1 MEEAPAAAPKKT
13 KVVQERGKSF
23 PVLSLPEAVKIIR
36 DAGVYGNT
44 HHIDALATYA
54 GHSTANSG
62 AFRSKV
68 AALRDWGLIAGNG
81 EAVSLTDSAI
91 QLANP
96 VDQTTT
102 IKVLRDV
109 FKSSELFWDMYT
121 NTAKGAELDVEGIA
135 NKGVTTYKVSV
146 KAKKN
151 FAQSFIES
159 AESVN
164 LLERVGDKVKLL
176 VATQDTSDEP
186 LELEVENK
194 LDNDEPA
201 PKKKLETGHAVNQTW
216 SFEGGTI
223 DFALYTE
230 NPLDSSAYT
239 YIANVIK
246 EIEGLK
252 VQLAQESPL
261 EEAQSGDVSA

>member
-1 MEEAPAAAPKKT
+1 MEEITTKKPKK
-13 KVVQERGKSF
+13 VAQERGKGF

-81 EAVSLTDSAI
+81 DAVSLTDSAI

-96 VDQTTT
+96 VDQSTT
-102 IKVLRDV
+102 IKVLQDV

-121 NTAKGAELDVEGIA
+121 NTAKGVALDIDGIA
-135 NKGVTTYKVSV
+135 NKGVTTYRVSV
-146 KAKKN
+146 KGKRN

-164 LLERVGDKVKLL
+164 LLERVGDKVKLM
-176 VATQDTSDEP
+176 P
-186 LELEVENK
+186 LA
-194 LDNDEPA
+194 DEPA
-201 PKKKLETGHAVNQTW
+201 DALNIGDDSKKEENAVDKNAKKKAESGHAVNQTW
-216 SFEGGTI
+216 EFEGGSI
-223 DFALYTE
+223 DFGLYTE
-230 NPLDSSAYT
+230 SPLDSSAYT
-239 YIANVIK
+239 YVATVIK
-246 EIEGLK
+246 EIEGLQK
-252 VQLAQESPL
+252 QLAKVATI
-261 EEAQSGDVSA
+261 EETPNDDPTE